1 MKSTQFLPPYLS
13 VNAFKYKYVAL
24 IQMLKHIKCKLDI
37 KTHIW
42 WSGSN
47 LKLTRAE
54 NETERNWYKPARN
67 PKQRK
72 RNHQNETTETSETI
86 ETTKTKRLKPSHQT
100 EKKKAVDDNKNI
112 AIRFVSIV
120 VYSWSNSRE
129 NRSLDCHD
137 VVVCFGRYGGFV
149 FQITVVS
156 FRFGCYGGV
165 VLVVSLVSVVSFRS
179 FSFAVSCF
187 STCCL
192 ARLHFTSELNS
203 HLYWT

>member
-72 RNHQNETTETSETI
+72 RNHRNETTETSETI

-156 FRFGCYGGV
+156 FRLLRSFRFGRLV
-165 VLVVSLVSVVSFRS
+165 SLFRVLVH
-179 FSFAVSCF
+179 AV
-187 STCCL
+187 
-192 ARLHFTSELNS
+192 
-203 HLYWT
+203 

>member
-1 MKSTQFLPPYLS
+1 MQVRHKNTYMMKRVELEVDTGRKWNGAKL
-13 VNAFKYKYVAL
+13 V
-24 IQMLKHIKCKLDI
+24 ITCK
-37 KTHIW
+37 KP
-42 WSGSN
+42 
-47 LKLTRAE
+47 
-54 NETERNWYKPARN
+54 ETA
-67 PKQRK
+67 K
-72 RNHQNETTETSETI
+72 RNHRNETTETSETI

-137 VVVCFGRYGGFV
+137 VVVCFGRYGRFV

-156 FRFGCYGGV
+156 FRWLRSFRFPNYGGF
-165 VLVVSLVSVVSFRS
+165 VSVVSFRWLRS
-179 FSFAVSCF
+179 FRFPNYGGFVSVVSLVSFRWFSFAVSGF

-203 HLYWT
+203 YLYWT

>member
-1 MKSTQFLPPYLS
+1 MQVRHKNTYMMKRVELEVDTGRKWNGAKL
-13 VNAFKYKYVAL
+13 V
-24 IQMLKHIKCKLDI
+24 ITCK
-37 KTHIW
+37 KP
-42 WSGSN
+42 
-47 LKLTRAE
+47 
-54 NETERNWYKPARN
+54 ETA
-67 PKQRK
+67 K
-72 RNHQNETTETSETI
+72 RNHPNETTETSETI

-137 VVVCFGRYGGFV
+137 VVVCFGRYGRFV

-156 FRFGCYGGV
+156 FRWLRSFRFPNYGGFVSV
-165 VLVVSLVSVVSFRS
+165 VTVVSFSKLRWFRFGGFACFVSVVSLVSFRW
-179 FSFAVSCF
+179 FSFAVSGF

-203 HLYWT
+203 YLYWT

>member
-1 MKSTQFLPPYLS
+1 
-13 VNAFKYKYVAL
+13 
-24 IQMLKHIKCKLDI
+24 MLKHIKCNLDI

-86 ETTKTKRLKPSHQT
+86 ETTKTKRLKRSHQT
-100 EKKKAVDDNKNI
+100 KKKKKESGDDNKKI
-112 AIRFVSIV
+112 AIRLVSIV
-120 VYSWSNSRE
+120 VYSWSNIRE

-149 FQITVVS
+149 FQITVVLFRLLRS
-156 FRFGCYGGV
+156 FRFGGFACFGCF
-165 VLVVSLVSVVSFRS
+165 VSVV
-179 FSFAVSCF
+179 
-187 STCCL
+187 
-192 ARLHFTSELNS
+192 
-203 HLYWT
+203 

>member
-72 RNHQNETTETSETI
+72 RNHRNETTETSETI

-100 EKKKAVDDNKNI
+100 EKKKQSMIIKTLPFVLFRLWSTPDLTHGRIVLSI
-112 AIRFVSIV
+112 AMMWWFVLV
-120 VYSWSNSRE
+120 V
-129 NRSLDCHD
+129 
-137 VVVCFGRYGGFV
+137 
-149 FQITVVS
+149 TVVS
-156 FRFGCYGGV
+156 FSKLRWFRF
-165 VLVVSLVSVVSFRS
+165 VSVVTVVSFWWFRLFRLFRFGRLVS
-179 FSFAVSCF
+179 LFRVLVHAV
-187 STCCL
+187 
-192 ARLHFTSELNS
+192 
-203 HLYWT
+203 